1 MKQLYPGKAGI
12 VYCLSR
18 KECESVCTSLK
29 KAGVRAEVYH
39 AGLPDKERVQ
49 VQHRWLRNSINVICA
64 TIAFGMGIDKPDVR
78 FVIHYSLPKSIEGY
92 YQETGRAGR
101 DGNPSYCLLLYSYQ
115 DAIRLRR
122 MIEAD
127 DSQAPASV
135 RSMHLQNIY
144 QVVSYCENI
153 SVCRRKILVEHF
165 GEILREDFSLFL
177 RENQS
182 IGGNVSKKRYKSLAL
197 IAVLFL
203 NNSFFRYLAELFRG
217 QLHKKDAEQAMRLG
231 HTALPFYGRGIGMS
245 DQDSLRFLRRMVVE
259 GYIEERLY
267 RTKFESTVAYAE
279 LSAKGRQMVMSG
291 TKPKVYLHVT
301 TDKKRKSI
309 ASDLLARTAVSEAKA
324 LKEKTNTDL
333 LQVDSMTSTK
343 VEKYGARIMSALKPF
358 WKE

>member
-1 MKQLYPGKAGI
+1 MKQLYPNKAGI

-78 FVIHYSLPKSIEGY
+78 FVIHYRFVHY
-92 YQETGRAGR
+92 YGH
-101 DGNPSYCLLLYSYQ
+101 
-115 DAIRLRR
+115 RR
-122 MIEAD
+122 PD

-144 QVVSYCENI
+144 QVVAYCENI

-165 GEILREDFSLFL
+165 GEVRHFGKSMKYFEFPAQLFC
-177 RENQS
+177 ET
-182 IGGNVSKKRYKSLAL
+182 SK
-197 IAVLFL
+197 
-203 NNSFFRYLAELFRG
+203 FFITNYSNEKTYLAELFRG
-217 QLHKKDAEQAMRLG
+217 QLNKKDAEQAMRLG
-231 HTALPFYGRGIGMS
+231 HTAYTFYGRGVGMAE
-245 DQDSLRFLRRMVVE
+245 QDSLRFLRKMVVE

-279 LSAKGRQMVMSG
+279 LSAKGKQMVATG
-291 TKPKVYLHVT
+291 TKPK
-301 TDKKRKSI
+301 
-309 ASDLLARTAVSEAKA
+309 ARLNA
-324 LKEKTNTDL
+324 LIIIFN
-333 LQVDSMTSTK
+333 
-343 VEKYGARIMSALKPF
+343 R
-358 WKE
+358 